1 MDVSYTDHSH
11 IIGKGGGNIKQGLV
25 IIEYYYINTYE
36 IPGDLSCQNMI
47 LSHVKITSITREKGL
62 FCPYSTQFFTII
74 SSHFLLYMIGVS
86 VIQQLKQNKR

>member
-25 IIEYYYINTYE
+25 IIKYYYINTYE

-47 LSHVKITSITREKGL
+47 LSHLKITSIMREKGL
-62 FCPYSTQFFTII
+62 FLSLQHTIFYQYFI
-74 SSHFLLYMIGVS
+74 ALVTLYDWSVS
-86 VIQQLKQNKR
+86 NPTAQTK

>member
-25 IIEYYYINTYE
+25 IIKYYYINTYE

-47 LSHVKITSITREKGL
+47 LSYVKGERKV
-62 FCPYSTQFFTII
+62 PFFVLTAHNFLPVFHRTF
-74 SSHFLLYMIGVS
+74 HFI
-86 VIQQLKQNKR
+86 

>member
-25 IIEYYYINTYE
+25 IIKYYYIHTYE
-36 IPGDLSCQNMI
+36 IPGDLSYQNMI

-62 FCPYSTQFFTII
+62 FLSLQHTIFTII
-74 SSHFLLYMIGVS
+74 SSHFSLYMIGVS
-86 VIQQLKQNKR
+86 VIQQFKQNKQ